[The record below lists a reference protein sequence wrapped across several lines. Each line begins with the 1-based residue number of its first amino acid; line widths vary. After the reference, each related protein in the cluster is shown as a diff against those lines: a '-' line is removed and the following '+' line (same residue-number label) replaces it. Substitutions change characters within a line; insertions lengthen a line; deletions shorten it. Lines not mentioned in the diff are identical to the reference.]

1 MLDLLVCVWKFAD
14 MLYLNFPLHSSI
26 DFCVCCCTYS
36 SLTISVI
43 YLFYFSVP
51 SHPSASCAESN
62 LYFLSHVFP
71 HNPFFLNSSILLHNL
86 FSSQHSL
93 RRPGSFPSHTYT
105 KAFQYRRLYSRK
117 IVKNGDCLPYKL
129 FFLMFAM
136 SIYMGMWCTVSSHT
150 NLQ

>member
-62 LYFLSHVFP
+62 LYILSHVFP
-71 HNPFFLNSSILLHNL
+71 HNPFFLNSSVLLHNL
-86 FSSQHSL
+86 FSSQHSQPL
-93 RRPGSFPSHTYT
+93 ANFPPICVPRHSNIEG
-105 KAFQYRRLYSRK
+105 FIQEK
-117 IVKNGDCLPYKL
+117 IVKNGDCLPHKL
-129 FFLMFAM
+129 FFLLFAM
-136 SIYMGMWCTVSSHT
+136 STYMRIWCTVSSHT
-150 NLQ
+150 NL

>member
-1 MLDLLVCVWKFAD
+1 MLDLLVCVWEFAH

-36 SLTISVI
+36 SLTINVI

-51 SHPSASCAESN
+51 SHPFASCAESN
-62 LYFLSHVFP
+62 LCFLSHVFP
-71 HNPFFLNSSILLHNL
+71 HNPFFSEFQCFPSQSVF
-86 FSSQHSL
+86 FSAQSTSDF
-93 RRPGSFPSHTYT
+93 FPSHLCA

-117 IVKNGDCLPYKL
+117 IVKNRDCLPYKL

-136 SIYMGMWCTVSSHT
+136 SVYMGIWCAVSSHT

>member
-14 MLYLNFPLHSSI
+14 MLYLHFPLHFSK

-51 SHPSASCAESN
+51 SHLSASCPESN

-71 HNPFFLNSSILLHNL
+71 HNPFFSE
-86 FSSQHSL
+86 FQCPSSQSIFFSAQFTS
-93 RRPGSFPSHTYT
+93 GSFPSHMCAR
-105 KAFQYRRLYSRK
+105 AFQCRRLYSRK
-117 IVKNGDCLPYKL
+117 IVKNRDCLPYKL
-129 FFLMFAM
+129 FFLMFSM
-136 SIYMGMWCTVSSHT
+136 SIYMGIWWAVSSHT